1 MTSRDV
7 MTMDRQQ
14 LLAHRGS
21 DKYLRLGGLGIFMT
35 MWLAATAQAADLQN
49 LDFNSLPGDKAQ
61 VTLTFSEPVEAPNNF
76 ATDEPARIVLD
87 FDGVKNALS
96 ERTRQINSGETRS
109 IATVEAGDRTR
120 MVINLLRKI
129 PYEIQTDGNIVKVTL
144 NGNAPQM
151 SNSQARGSAVPMSG
165 NQVTNV
171 DFRRGEDGEARVIID
186 LASAGAAVDVRQ
198 ERDTV
203 VVELPGVALPEKLHR
218 RLDVVDFAT
227 PVSLID
233 AEQSRD
239 GTTLTLTTNRD
250 FEHLAYQSDNQL
262 VVEVKARET
271 VSQSDRAGDQVGYTG
286 EKLSLNFQNIEVRAV
301 LQLLADF
308 NGMNLVTSDTV
319 TGNLTLRLKNVPWD
333 QALEII
339 LKTKGLAMR
348 QNGNVMLIAPAAEI
362 AAREKQELEAK
373 KQLVELEPLYSE
385 IIEVNF
391 AKADEIATILTTTQG
406 DSADGKGGFLS
417 ERGSV
422 VVDARTNSLLLRDT
436 ADQLV
441 QIQKLIE
448 QLDIPVRQVLIESR
462 IVIANNDFS
471 KELGVRFGASGRS
484 RTLGAGTSGSLDGLE
499 VREGNS
505 NPNLSSPVGMGN
517 DPRGLG
523 EDLNVNLP
531 VTNPAGS
538 IALALAKLPMGMI
551 LELELSAM
559 QEEGRGEVISS
570 PRVITSNQK
579 QATIEQGTEIPY
591 QEASSSGATSV
602 SFKEAVLKLDVTPQ
616 ITPDDRIV
624 MDLEVNKDEVGEI
637 FLGVPSI
644 DTRSVKT
651 QVLVDNGETVVLG
664 GIYEQTKNTGVQRVP
679 FFGDLP
685 YVGVLFRNTFN
696 EDRQRELLVFV
707 TPKIVKEGMQ
717 Y

>member
-1 MTSRDV
+1 TSGN
-7 MTMDRQQ
+7 T
-14 LLAHRGS
+14 
-21 DKYLRLGGLGIFMT
+21 
-35 MWLAATAQAADLQN
+35 
-49 LDFNSLPGDKAQ
+49 
-61 VTLTFSEPVEAPNNF
+61 
-76 ATDEPARIVLD
+76 
-87 FDGVKNALS
+87 VK
-96 ERTRQINSGETRS
+96 I
-109 IATVEAGDRTR
+109 
-120 MVINLLRKI
+120 
-129 PYEIQTDGNIVKVTL
+129 TL

-151 SNSQARGSAVPMSG
+151 STSKARGSAVAMTG
-165 NQVTNV
+165 NQVTDI
-171 DFRRGEDGEARVIID
+171 DFRRGEEGEARVIID
-186 LASAGAAVDVRQ
+186 MSAAGAAVDVRQ

-203 VVELPGVALPEKLHR
+203 VVEIPGVSLPDKLHR

-233 AEQSRD
+233 SEQSRD

-250 FEHLAYQSDNQL
+250 FEHLSYQSDNQL
-262 VVEVKARET
+262 VVEVKARNTEA
-271 VSQSDRAGDQVGYTG
+271 QAERGGEQQGYSG

-333 QALEII
+333 QALDII

-391 AKADEIATILTTTQG
+391 AKADEIAAILTTTQG

-441 QIQKLIE
+441 SVQKLIE

-471 KELGVRFGASGRS
+471 KELGVRFGASGQS
-484 RTLGAGTSGSLDGLE
+484 RTLGAGTSGNLNSLE
-499 VREGNS
+499 V
-505 NPNLSSPVGMGN
+505 NPNNN
-517 DPRGLG
+517 DNIQPIQTPLG
-523 EDLNVNLP
+523 GDGLNVNLP
-531 VTNPAGS
+531 VANPAGS
-538 IALALAKLPMGMI
+538 VALALAKLPLGMI

-664 GIYEQTKNTGVQRVP
+664 GIYEQTKNYGVQRVP

>member
-1 MTSRDV
+1 

-14 LLAHRGS
+14 LMAHRLFRDS
-21 DKYLRLGGLGIFMT
+21 DKRLRFGGVGLLLT
-35 MWLAATAQAADLQN
+35 MWLSATAVQAADLQD
-49 LDFNSLPGDKAQ
+49 LDFTTMPGDKAQ
-61 VTLTFSEPVEAPNNF
+61 VTLTFSEPVAAPENF

-87 FDGVKNALS
+87 FNGVKNKLS
-96 ERTRQINSGETRS
+96 ERTQQINSGETRS

-129 PYEIQTDGNIVKVTL
+129 PYDIQTAGNTVKITL

-151 SNSQARGSAVPMSG
+151 STSQARGSAVAMTG
-165 NQVTNV
+165 NQVTGV
-171 DFRRGEDGEARVIID
+171 DFRRGEEGEARLIVD
-186 LASAGAAVDVRQ
+186 MSTAGATVDVRQ

-203 VVELPGVALPEKLHR
+203 VVEIPGVSLPDKLHR

-233 AEQSRD
+233 AEQGRD

-262 VVEVKARET
+262 VVEVKDRDSRTEAERE
-271 VSQSDRAGDQVGYTG
+271 SEEGGYSG

-333 QALEII
+333 QALDII

-373 KQLVELEPLYSE
+373 KQLVELQPLYSE
-385 IIEVNF
+385 IIEINF
-391 AKADEIATILTTTQG
+391 AKADELAAILTSTQG
-406 DSADGKGGFLS
+406 DSVDGKGGFLS

-441 QIQKLIE
+441 AIQKLIE

-471 KELGVRFGASGRS
+471 KELGVRFGASARS
-484 RTLGAGTSGSLDGLE
+484 RTLGAGTSGNLE
-499 VREGNS
+499 DLNVDPNNS
-505 NPNLSSPVGMGN
+505 NLIEPTRDGT
-517 DPRGLG
+517 LG
-523 EDLNVNLP
+523 GDGLNVNLP

-664 GIYEQTKNTGVQRVP
+664 GIYEQTKNQGVQRVP

-685 YVGVLFRNTFN
+685 YVGALFRNTFN

>member
-1 MTSRDV
+1 MK
-7 MTMDRQQ
+7 MDRQQ
-14 LLAHRGS
+14 IMVHRLFRCN
-21 DKYLRLGGLGIFMT
+21 DKRLSLGGLGLLVT
-35 MWLAATAQAADLQN
+35 MWLTATATQAADLQDV
-49 LDFNSLPGDKAQ
+49 DFTTLPGDKAQ
-61 VTLTFSEPVEAPNNF
+61 VTLTFSEPVAAPENF

-87 FDGVKNALS
+87 FDGVKNKLS
-96 ERTRQINSGETRS
+96 ERTQQINSGETRS

-129 PYEIQTDGNIVKVTL
+129 PYQIDTSGNTVKITL

-151 SNSQARGSAVPMSG
+151 STSKARGSAVAMTG
-165 NQVTNV
+165 NQVTDI
-171 DFRRGEDGEARVIID
+171 DFRRGETGEARVIID
-186 LASAGAAVDVRQ
+186 MSTAGAAVDVRQ

-203 VVELPGVALPEKLHR
+203 VVEIPGASLPDKLHR

-262 VVEVKARET
+262 VVEVKGRDTQSQEDREGE
-271 VSQSDRAGDQVGYTG
+271 QAGYSG

-333 QALEII
+333 QALDII

-373 KQLVELEPLYSE
+373 KQLVELQPLYSE
-385 IIEVNF
+385 IIEINF
-391 AKADEIATILTTTQG
+391 AKADELAAILTSTQG
-406 DSADGKGGFLS
+406 DSVDGQGGFLS

-441 QIQKLIE
+441 AIQKLIE

-471 KELGVRFGASGRS
+471 KELGVRFGASARS
-484 RTLGAGTSGSLDGLE
+484 RTLGAGTSGNLEDLSVDPNDSNLIEPSRGGELGGDG
-499 VREGNS
+499 
-505 NPNLSSPVGMGN
+505 
-517 DPRGLG
+517 
-523 EDLNVNLP
+523 LNVNLP
-531 VTNPAGS
+531 VNNPAGS

-664 GIYEQTKNTGVQRVP
+664 GIYEQTKNYGVQRVP

-685 YVGVLFRNTFN
+685 YVGALFRNTFN